1 MFIRIV
7 GVACSSLS
15 WFCSSSEALEG
26 RMAGKPAS
34 LTQFTETL
42 NKEFITLSKEV
53 LIMEEGSNSVP
64 LMWLRLGKK
73 IMPQDE
79 KGKDIQFL
87 EKF

>member
-1 MFIRIV
+1 
-7 GVACSSLS
+7 
-15 WFCSSSEALEG
+15 
-26 RMAGKPAS
+26 
-34 LTQFTETL
+34 
-42 NKEFITLSKEV
+42 
-53 LIMEEGSNSVP
+53 MEEGSNSVP